1 MKHSFILLVM
11 ITFGVI
17 FLGHTATAQITFAI
31 PPKVYPAKVPFR
43 CDAGVDR
50 YWHVT
55 SITCTG
61 RANGGYK
68 FRIKGMAQKTSR
80 SLMIDL
86 FYLMPGNRIKTA
98 GTYYF
103 PQIEEGKPFS
113 FEIVSAFSGYAP
125 SRFNGFLISSEVLQ
139 KSLLREQEVRAV
151 ADNRSES
158 GTDESVVKG
167 EEVTP
172 EPEKPEQHL
181 PPRQQTRGNG
191 TGSRR
196 CHRRGIRLV
205 LPDDYVPRRAVQ
217 PQNQRQNMRP
227 HLAKELRHQ
236 SRAIPTRH
244 RAHFLFGEKLRLFL
258 QPCEF
263 PETHPPESQPRNA
276 LVAGRNLQEN
286 RTALHP
292 LHRKTQPLAKPRQKP
307 QAPRMGSRNQTPSLR
322 TAQSIEYQGQVSPEP

>member
-172 EPEKPEQHL
+172 EPEKPKVNPNKVYLSTDKAVE
-181 PPRQQTRGNG
+181 RQPEFPGGLGAFMGHIARNV
-191 TGSRR
+191 RYPWI
-196 CHRRGIRLV
+196 C
-205 LPDDYVPRRAVQ
+205 
-217 PQNQRQNMRP
+217 
-227 HLAKELRHQ
+227 KELKVQ
-236 SRAIPTRH
+236 GKVMVGFVVEKDGSVSNVT
-244 RAHFLFGEKLRLFL
+244 FLKKVHANLDTEAVRVVKSSPRWTPGVVEGQPARVQMAVTVTFKL
-258 QPCEF
+258 
-263 PETHPPESQPRNA
+263 
-276 LVAGRNLQEN
+276 
-286 RTALHP
+286 
-292 LHRKTQPLAKPRQKP
+292 
-307 QAPRMGSRNQTPSLR
+307 
-322 TAQSIEYQGQVSPEP
+322 

>member
-172 EPEKPEQHL
+172 EPEKTKVNPNKVYLSTDKAVERQPEFPGGLGAFMGHIARNVRY
-181 PPRQQTRGNG
+181 PWI
-191 TGSRR
+191 
-196 CHRRGIRLV
+196 C
-205 LPDDYVPRRAVQ
+205 
-217 PQNQRQNMRP
+217 
-227 HLAKELRHQ
+227 KELKVQ
-236 SRAIPTRH
+236 GKVMVG
-244 RAHFLFGEKLRLFL
+244 FVVEKDGSVSNVTVLKKVHANLDTEAVRVVK
-258 QPCEF
+258 
-263 PETHPPESQPRNA
+263 SSPRWTPG
-276 LVAGRNLQEN
+276 VVEG
-286 RTALHP
+286 
-292 LHRKTQPLAKPRQKP
+292 KPARVQMAVTVTFK
-307 QAPRMGSRNQTPSLR
+307 L
-322 TAQSIEYQGQVSPEP
+322 

>member
-86 FYLMPGNRIKTA
+86 FYLIPGNRIKTA

-172 EPEKPEQHL
+172 EPEKPKVNPNKVYLSTDKAVE
-181 PPRQQTRGNG
+181 RQPEFPGGLGAFMGHIARNV
-191 TGSRR
+191 RYPWI
-196 CHRRGIRLV
+196 C
-205 LPDDYVPRRAVQ
+205 
-217 PQNQRQNMRP
+217 
-227 HLAKELRHQ
+227 KELKVQ
-236 SRAIPTRH
+236 GKVMVG
-244 RAHFLFGEKLRLFL
+244 FVVEKDGSVSNVTVLKKVHANLDTEAVRVVKSSPRWTPGVVEG
-258 QPCEF
+258 QPARVQMAVTVTF
-263 PETHPPESQPRNA
+263 K
-276 LVAGRNLQEN
+276 L
-286 RTALHP
+286 
-292 LHRKTQPLAKPRQKP
+292 
-307 QAPRMGSRNQTPSLR
+307 
-322 TAQSIEYQGQVSPEP
+322 